1 MDIKNFQLADVL
13 KEHADEPVAVTRI
26 SATARR
32 QPIAIIG
39 LDCKIGAA
47 NNSEEYWA
55 LLREGRIAL
64 RNLPDLRRADIV
76 EYLRLR
82 GAQHAISEEQYLRE
96 GYLEEIDK
104 FDYPF
109 FGLAKQEANLM
120 DPNQRLFLESAWAAL
135 EDAGYGGD
143 SIKQTKT
150 GVFAGFSS
158 DFGEDYRRL
167 IHVHAPDA
175 PEISVAGNIRSIIA
189 SRIAYHLDLTGPS
202 MMIDTACSSGLVAVH
217 QACRSLQNGEC
228 EMALVGAVKIDL
240 IPIQEDPAT
249 GIGTKDIQDTIAA
262 DGLTRTFDDHCA
274 GTSACEGVISL
285 LLKPLSAA
293 ERDGDNIHAVIVGSA
308 INQDGHSVGI
318 TAPNSAAQER
328 LIYAALHDAELHA
341 QDISYIEAH
350 GTATRLGD
358 PIEISGIQRA
368 FQQFTDRKQFCAIGS
383 VKSNLGHMDNA
394 AGLAGL
400 AKVILAM
407 KHRQLPASLNFHLP
421 NQKIAFEKSPVY
433 VNDYL
438 RPWESTAGK
447 PVRAGINSFGLSGTN
462 CHVIVQSY
470 NPLQE
475 RECNIAPPYFLCLS
489 ARSSHALHESAQAY
503 LNYLQQHSPVLG
515 DLTYTALV
523 GRFHYDYRLGI
534 VFSSK
539 DELLQILS
547 FYLQKTLP
555 SSENFFSGN
564 FRVVADGLDL
574 REGQITESQQRIL
587 SNQSSTLAQQL
598 DLLPEQ
604 RLDQLRRL
612 CELYVAG
619 AIINGADWFNVKHH
633 QRISL
638 PTYPFARERCWVE
651 TTAAGE
657 RKAASSNS
665 KMFAHPLVDQRVLES
680 NGIIFYRTTL
690 SAETHWELAEHK
702 VRDTYVL
709 PGTCYVEM
717 LLEIARQLTNDRI
730 ESVCFEDILFL
741 APFSVQDDERK
752 EIHIRLDE
760 KGNHYQVAISSQSP
774 RGWDVHAEATLS
786 LINNLP
792 TVLPVNIA
800 ELIEQLPK
808 PITFSRQDD
817 EARGL
822 LIGDR
827 WSHAF
832 VRGWMNTD
840 ATEFL
845 VQLALPTA
853 YSGEEKQYIYHPA
866 LLDTAVN
873 AINHMI
879 REDALY
885 LPFSYSNFAIHARLP
900 AGFMVHLVRENESD
914 ELCQFAIRLFT
925 LEGVLLG
932 EVGTYEIKRVPEHQ
946 TFDTGNVPSQA
957 YTLSLLETRQPNFST
972 ALTEP
977 VLVIHHGDNDQRL
990 LLENLNQKTTVEVIA
1005 LDIGSGSGLNVQLIS
1020 DLIGERKLSGVI
1032 FFTSP
1037 LSINPAAITNYLQ
1050 AALLSLNTLV
1060 MARLNIQGPL
1070 LCVTV
1075 SENTVNDL
1083 MAASLSSFIQV
1094 ASLENPQLNIRPLV
1108 IAAPASASALADIIY
1123 SELGNPALRIP
1134 ALYQHNSLWNY
1145 RLEAVKFTDTTP
1157 LQLHADKTYVIT
1169 GGFGALGLE
1178 VALSLAGQGAKNIAL
1193 LGSTAIVDQTQ
1204 WPQLLADKNLDP
1216 KTHQRLQKLI
1226 RLKEMGTTIGCY
1238 TVDVKN
1244 AAALENCLIDV
1255 RDELGPIAG
1264 IIHAAGRAGAGFMIN
1279 KTAEQLAGVVDAK
1292 ILGAWNLH
1300 QLTQQD
1306 SLDFFVLY
1314 SSIATVL
1321 LNAGQSDYT
1330 AANAFLDGLANLRR
1344 SQGLPALSICWPAW
1358 RETGIAVEHGAVDED
1373 ELFVPINTAP
1383 ALTRLSAAIAA
1394 GNNIPPVIIIADL
1407 HPQAR
1412 REDLETSGI
1421 QIAPALLRRFNT
1433 TKNKNINE
1441 TDIDER
1447 KPVLTGL
1454 DDPDEYDFLAAK
1466 IWAVILGITDFDV
1479 DDAFSDLG
1487 GNSILAT
1494 QLYREY
1500 ERVHPGVMEMADLFT
1515 HTSIRAQAAHFRKA
1529 LNKPTSITAEQ
1540 SAVAAEDDIDI
1551 ILARLARGEL
1561 SADEA
1566 ESIL

>member
-1 MDIKNFQLADVL
+1 MDIKNFQLADL
-13 KEHADEPVAVTRI
+13 LNEHADESVAVTRI
-26 SATARR
+26 QATARR

-39 LDCKIGAA
+39 LDCKIGEA
-47 NNSEEYWA
+47 NNSEEYWT

-64 RNLPDLRRADIV
+64 RPLPESRRADIL
-76 EYLRLR
+76 EYVRLR
-82 GAQHAISEEQYLRE
+82 GAQHVIGEEKYLRE

-150 GVFAGFSS
+150 GVFAGYSS

-217 QACRSLQNGEC
+217 QACRSLQSGEC

-249 GIGTKDIQDTIAA
+249 GIGTKDIQDTIAV

-285 LLKPLSAA
+285 LLKPLNAA
-293 ERDGDNIHAVIVGSA
+293 ERDGDNIYAVIVGSA

-328 LIYAALHDAELHA
+328 LICAALQDAELHA

-400 AKVILAM
+400 VKVILAI

-438 RPWESTAGK
+438 RAWDSAAGK

-462 CHVIVQSY
+462 CHLIVQSY
-470 NPLQE
+470 NPVHK
-475 RECNIAPPYFLCLS
+475 RECNVESPYFLCLS
-489 ARSSHALHESAQAY
+489 ARNSQALRESAQAY
-503 LNYLQQHSPVLG
+503 LQYLQQHSPVLG
-515 DLTYTALV
+515 DLAYTAVV

-539 DELLQILS
+539 DELFQILS
-547 FYLQKTLP
+547 SYLQETQP
-555 SSENFFSGN
+555 AAESFFSGN
-564 FRVVADGLDL
+564 FRVVADGQDL
-574 REGQITESQQRIL
+574 RDGQITENQQHIL
-587 SNQSSTLAQQL
+587 SNQASVLAQQFNL
-598 DLLPEQ
+598 ASEN
-604 RLDQLRRL
+604 RLNQLKRL

-619 AIINGADWFNVKHH
+619 AMINGAEWFNTQHY

-651 TTAAGE
+651 TSVAGE
-657 RKAASSNS
+657 SRAQSSSN
-665 KMFAHPLVDQRVLES
+665 KTFAHPLLDQRVLES

-741 APFSVQDDERK
+741 APFSVQKGERK

-760 KGNHYQVAISSQSP
+760 KGSHYQVTISSQSVA
-774 RGWDVHAEATLS
+774 GWDVHAEATLS
-786 LINNLP
+786 LTNNLQ
-792 TVLPVNIA
+792 IA
-800 ELIEQLPK
+800 IPAIIPKLIEQLPK

-832 VRGWMNTD
+832 VLGWMNAN

-845 VQLALPTA
+845 VQLALPNA
-853 YSGEEKQYIYHPA
+853 YAGEEKQYIYHPA

-879 REDALY
+879 SEGALY
-885 LPFSYSNFAIHARLP
+885 LPFSYSHFAIRARLP
-900 AGFMVHLVRENESD
+900 GEFMVHLVRENESD
-914 ELCQFAIRLFT
+914 ELCQFAVRLLT
-925 LEGVLLG
+925 LEGELLG
-932 EVGTYEIKRVPEHQ
+932 EIDTYEIKRVPEHQ
-946 TFDTGNVPSQA
+946 AFGNSSVSSQA
-957 YTLSLLETRQPNFST
+957 YTLT
-972 ALTEP
+972 LTEIP
-977 VLVIHHGDNDQRL
+977 ISDYTSALNAPFLVIHHGHNSQRK
-990 LLENLNQKTTVEVIA
+990 LLENLKQKTTVEIVELEINSDA
-1005 LDIGSGSGLNVQLIS
+1005 GLNLQLLS
-1020 DLIGERKLSGVI
+1020 EQVAQRTLSGAV
-1032 FFTSP
+1032 FFTHPDPIPST
-1037 LSINPAAITNYLQ
+1037 AIVNTLQ
-1050 AALLSLNTLV
+1050 VVLANLNSLV
-1060 MARLNIQGPL
+1060 MARLDLQGPVL
-1070 LCVTV
+1070 FVVVSDKTLDDPVT
-1075 SENTVNDL
+1075 
-1083 MAASLSSFIQV
+1083 AALRSFVQV
-1094 ASLENPQLNIRPLV
+1094 AGLENPQLNIRPLV
-1108 IAAPASASALADIIY
+1108 IATPVSADAIADVIHR
-1123 SELGNPALRIP
+1123 ELCNPVLRIP
-1134 ALYQHNSLWNY
+1134 ALYQQNSCWNY
-1145 RLEAVKFTDTTP
+1145 RLDAVKFSSKTS

-1178 VALSLAGQGAKNIAL
+1178 VALNLAEQGARNIAL
-1193 LGSTAIVDQTQ
+1193 LGATAIADQAQ
-1204 WPQLLADKNLDP
+1204 WPNLLADKNLDQ
-1216 KTHQRLQKLI
+1216 KTLHRLQKLI
-1226 RLKEMGTTIGCY
+1226 RLVEMKVQIGCY
-1238 TVDVKN
+1238 SVDV
-1244 AAALENCLIDV
+1244 ADATVLEQCLTDV
-1255 RDELGPIAG
+1255 RYKLGPIAG
-1264 IIHAAGRAGAGFMIN
+1264 VIHAAGRAGAGFMIN
-1279 KTAEQLAGVVDAK
+1279 KTSEQLTQVVDAK
-1292 ILGAWNLH
+1292 IHGAWNLH

-1306 SLDFFVLY
+1306 PLDFFVLY

-1330 AANAFLDGLANLRR
+1330 AANAFLDGLANMRR
-1344 SQGLPALSICWPAW
+1344 NQGLPALSICWPAW

-1373 ELFVPINTAP
+1373 ELFVPINTAS

-1394 GNNIPPVIIIADL
+1394 GNSIPPVIIIADL
-1407 HPQAR
+1407 HSQAR
-1412 REDLETSGI
+1412 REDLETLGI
-1421 QIAPALLRRFNT
+1421 QIAPTLLRRFNT
-1433 TKNKNINE
+1433 TKNAN
-1441 TDIDER
+1441 TDKTGIHES
-1447 KPVLTGL
+1447 KLVLKGL
-1454 DDPDEYDFLAAK
+1454 DDPDEYDFLTAK
-1466 IWAVILGITDFDV
+1466 TWAVILGITEFDV
-1479 DDAFSDLG
+1479 NDAFSDLG

-1515 HTSIRAQAAHFRKA
+1515 HTSIRTQAAHFRKA
-1529 LNKPTSITAEQ
+1529 LSKQKTIATQQSETSD
-1540 SAVAAEDDIDI
+1540 EDDIDI

>member
-1 MDIKNFQLADVL
+1 MDIKNFQLADLL
-13 KEHADEPVAVTRI
+13 KEHTDEPIAVTQVQ
-26 SATARR
+26 ATARR

-39 LDCKIGAA
+39 IDCKIGEA
-47 NNSEEYWA
+47 NSSEEYWA

-64 RNLPDLRRADIV
+64 RNLPESRSADIV

-82 GAQHAISEEQYLRE
+82 GAQHSISDDQYLRE

-104 FDYPF
+104 FDYQF

-120 DPNQRLFLESAWAAL
+120 DPNQRLFLQSAWAAL

-167 IHVHAPDA
+167 IHIHAPDA

-217 QACRSLQNGEC
+217 QACKSLQSGEC

-249 GIGTKDIQDTIAA
+249 GIGTKDIQDTIAV

-274 GTSACEGVISL
+274 GTSACEGVISF

-293 ERDGDNIHAVIVGSA
+293 ERDGDNIHAVIMGSA

-328 LIYAALHDAELHA
+328 LICAALNDAELHA

-400 AKVILAM
+400 AKVVLAM
-407 KHRQLPASLNFHLP
+407 KHRQLPASLHFHLP

-433 VNDYL
+433 VNDHL
-438 RPWESTAGK
+438 RAWDSAAGK
-447 PVRAGINSFGLSGTN
+447 PVYAGINSFGLSGTN

-470 NPLQE
+470 AAVQSRVDNT
-475 RECNIAPPYFLCLS
+475 AAPYFLCLS
-489 ARSSHALHESAQAY
+489 ARNSQALRENAQAY
-503 LNYLQQHSPVLG
+503 LQYLQQHSPTLG
-515 DLTYTALV
+515 DLAYTAIV
-523 GRFHYDYRLGI
+523 GRFHFEYRLGI

-539 DELLQILS
+539 EELLRILS
-547 FYLQKTLP
+547 SYVQEVLTP
-555 SSENFFSGN
+555 DENFFSGN
-564 FRVVADGLDL
+564 FRVVADGQDL
-574 REGQITESQQRIL
+574 REGLLTESQQYLL
-587 SNQSSTLAQQL
+587 SNQASILAQQI
-598 DLLPEQ
+598 DLVSDK
-604 RLDQLRRL
+604 RLSQLKRL

-619 AIINGADWFNVKHH
+619 ATIKGAEWFNAQHHH

-657 RKAASSNS
+657 SRAQSSS
-665 KMFAHPLVDQRVLES
+665 GKTFAHPLLDQCALES
-680 NGIIFYRTTL
+680 NGILVYRTTL
-690 SAETHWELAEHK
+690 SANTHWELAEHK

-730 ESVCFEDILFL
+730 ETICFKDILFL
-741 APFSVQDDERK
+741 APFSVQDGERK

-760 KGNHYQVAISSQSP
+760 KGNHYQVTISSQSLQ
-774 RGWDVHAEATLS
+774 GWDIHAEATLS
-786 LINNLP
+786 LANNFPAPVPVIIP
-792 TVLPVNIA
+792 T
-800 ELIEQLPK
+800 LIELLPK

-817 EARGL
+817 ESRGL
-822 LIGDR
+822 IIGDR

-832 VRGWMNTD
+832 VRGWMNTN

-845 VQLALPTA
+845 VELSLPTA

-879 REDALY
+879 DEGALY
-885 LPFSYSNFAIHARLP
+885 LPFSYSNFAIRARLP
-900 AGFMVHLVRENESD
+900 ARFLVRLIRENDSK
-914 ELCQFAIRLFT
+914 ELCQFSIQLLT
-925 LEGVLLG
+925 LEGILLG
-932 EVGTYEIKRVPEHQ
+932 KIDAYEIKRVPEHQ
-946 TFDTGNVPSQA
+946 TFEAANTSQA
-957 YTLSLLETRQPNFST
+957 YTLTQVDQSAN
-972 ALTEP
+972 LTTTLAAP
-977 VLVIHHGDNDQRL
+977 VLVIHQDDADQRRF
-990 LLENLNQKTTVEVIA
+990 LENFKKITAVEIIA
-1005 LDIGSGSGLNVQLIS
+1005 LTINSNADLNLHTLSERVGQ
-1020 DLIGERKLSGVI
+1020 RKLSGVV
-1032 FFTSP
+1032 FFTNPISIP
-1037 LSINPAAITNYLQ
+1037 LTAITNCLQ
-1050 AALLSLNTLV
+1050 TAMANINTLT
-1060 MARLNIQGPL
+1060 MARLDLQGPM
-1070 LCVTV
+1070 LCV
-1075 SENTVNDL
+1075 SIHE
-1083 MAASLSSFIQV
+1083 ASNAPLANALSGFVQV
-1094 ASLENPQLNIRPLV
+1094 AGLENPQLNIRPLV
-1108 IAAPASASALADIIY
+1108 IAEPTSADVMADIIHR
-1123 SELGNPALRIP
+1123 ELCNPAVRIP
-1134 ALYQHNSLWNY
+1134 ALYQQNNLWNY
-1145 RLEAVKFTDTTP
+1145 RLDAVKFGGRTS
-1157 LQLHADKTYVIT
+1157 LQLHANKTYVIT

-1178 VALSLAGQGAKNIAL
+1178 VALSLAEQGARNIAL
-1193 LGSTAIVDQTQ
+1193 IGSTAIADQAQ
-1204 WPQLLADKNLDP
+1204 WSQLLADINVNN
-1216 KTHQRLQKLI
+1216 KTRQRLQMLT
-1226 RLKEMGTTIGCY
+1226 RLKEMGVTIGCY
-1238 TVDVKN
+1238 AVDVAN
-1244 AAALENCLIDV
+1244 AVKLESCLTDI
-1255 RDELGPIAG
+1255 RSKLGPIAG
-1264 IIHAAGRAGAGFMIN
+1264 VIHAAGRAGAGFMMN
-1279 KTAEQLAGVVDAK
+1279 KTPEQLAHVVDAK
-1292 ILGAWNLH
+1292 ILGAWHLH

-1330 AANAFLDGLANLRR
+1330 AANAFLDGLAIMRR
-1344 SQGLPALSICWPAW
+1344 NQGLPALSICWPAW

-1373 ELFVPINTAP
+1373 ELFSPINTVP
-1383 ALTRLSAAIAA
+1383 ALTRLSTAIAA
-1394 GNNIPPVIIIADL
+1394 GNSIPPVIIIADL
-1407 HPQAR
+1407 HPRAR
-1412 REDLETSGI
+1412 RDDLEQLGI
-1421 QIAPALLRRFNT
+1421 QIAPALQRRFNNAKT
-1433 TKNKNINE
+1433 VNADEKESLENKLVI
-1441 TDIDER
+1441 
-1447 KPVLTGL
+1447 KGL
-1454 DDPDEYDFLAAK
+1454 DDPDEYDFLAART
-1466 IWAVILGITDFDV
+1466 WAVILGITDFDV

-1515 HTSIRAQAAHFRKA
+1515 HTSIRAQGAHFRKA
-1529 LNKPTSITAEQ
+1529 LNKPTSIAAQ
-1540 SAVAAEDDIDI
+1540 PSAVSDEDDIDI